1 MKFQSSSL
9 IIREEE
15 YKDVNSNFICNKNK
29 YTVTIKLN
37 SFMTTNDLL
46 TTSIDKFNNLFIE
59 HFMDFQINIKD
70 ASFFYLKPSNKFG
83 NPNEDYPSI
92 LFF

>member
-1 MKFQSSSL
+1 
-9 IIREEE
+9 
-15 YKDVNSNFICNKNK
+15 
-29 YTVTIKLN
+29 
-37 SFMTTNDLL
+37 MTTNDLL